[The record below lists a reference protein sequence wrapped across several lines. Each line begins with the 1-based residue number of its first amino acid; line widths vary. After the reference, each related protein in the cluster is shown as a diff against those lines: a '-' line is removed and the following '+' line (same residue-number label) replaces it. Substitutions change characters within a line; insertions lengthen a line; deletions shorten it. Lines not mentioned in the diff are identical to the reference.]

1 MIKTIDLEHYPR
13 RSHFEFFKS
22 YAYPYVGMTANV
34 DVTNLI
40 RGAKERN
47 GSPFLAFLYAA
58 AQAANAVPELRQRIQ
73 GDSILEFDHCDTA
86 HTVALADHTFCNCRT
101 DCRMSF
107 EEFLAYGRKR
117 QEEAKSHHGFVS
129 TQDDETGLIF
139 VSCVPWV
146 AFTQVI
152 QPTPIPA
159 DSNPR
164 IVFGKFFREGSKTM
178 MPLAIQANHALV
190 DGYHIGQW
198 YQNFSESEMM
208 QSDFEGSEPLA

>member
-1 MIKTIDLEHYPR
+1 MKQIDLEHYPR

-34 DVTNLI
+34 DVTGLI
-40 RGAKERN
+40 AAAKKLG
-47 GSPFLAFLYAA
+47 GSSFLACLYAA
-58 AQAANAVPELRQRIQ
+58 AQAANAVPEFRQRIV
-73 GDSILEFDHCDTA
+73 GEGIVEFDHCDTA
-86 HTVALADHTFCNCRT
+86 HTVALPDHTFCNCRT
-101 DCRMSF
+101 NCDRSF
-107 EEFLAYGRKR
+107 EEFLTHGKQC
-117 QEEAKSHHGFVS
+117 QEEARQRHGFAS
-129 TQDDETGLIF
+129 TQDDETDLIF

-164 IVFGKFFREGSKTM
+164 IVFGKFIREGEKTW

-190 DGYHIGQW
+190 DGYHIGRF
-198 YQNFSESEMM
+198 YEE
-208 QSDFEGSEPLA
+208 FEGWNRKV